1 MDRLVSNI
9 KNKFG
14 DRLAFISL
22 QGSYKCKEA
31 NDSSDIDIVVILNE
45 LTIQNLKKY
54 QVII

>member
-1 MDRLVSNI
+1 M
-9 KNKFG
+9 
-14 DRLAFISL
+14 